1 MTVIIDGKK
10 IAEKIR
16 GGLKVRVQRLKNRG
30 ITPTLAIVMVG
41 ENSASKIYIRNKQRA
56 CGQIDMRS
64 SLYEYQGNMSEE
76 KLIALI
82 EKLNKD
88 KKIHGIIVQ
97 LPLPRHIDKGKVLC
111 TVSRDKDVDGLN
123 PVNLGNLLHGNEF
136 IAPCTPKG
144 IIRMLDEMKIRVE
157 GKNVAIVNNSIV
169 VGKPLAVMLT
179 NRFAT
184 VTLCHKKT
192 KYLKQHT
199 KRAEILITA
208 TGVPNLIKKKM
219 VKEKAVIIDAGINYG
234 QDKIRGDVDFENVK
248 ELTSY
253 ITPVPGGVGPM
264 TVAMVLENTLILA
277 EKFGVK

>member
-16 GGLKVRVQRLKNRG
+16 EGLKVRVQRLKNRG

-56 CGQIDMRS
+56 CGQIGMHS
-64 SLYEYQGNMSEE
+64 SLYEYPGNMSEE

-97 LPLPRHIDKGKVLC
+97 LPLPRHIDKEKVLC

-136 IAPCTPKG
+136 IVPCTPKG

-157 GKNVAIVNNSIV
+157 GKNVVIVNNSIV
-169 VGKPLAVMLT
+169 VGKSLGMMLS
-179 NRFAT
+179 NRHGT

-208 TGVPNLIKKKM
+208 TGVPNLIKKEM
-219 VKEKAVIIDAGINYG
+219 VKEKAVVIDAGISFDQG
-234 QDKIRGDVDFENVK
+234 KICGDVDFENVK
-248 ELTSY
+248 DIASY

>member
-16 GGLKVRVQRLKNRG
+16 EGLKVRVQRLKNRG

-56 CGQIDMRS
+56 CGQIGMHS
-64 SLYEYQGNMSEE
+64 SLYEYPGNMSEE

-123 PVNLGNLLHGNEF
+123 SVNLGNLLYGNEF

-157 GKNVAIVNNSIV
+157 GKNVVIVNNSIV
-169 VGKPLAVMLT
+169 VGKSLGMMLS
-179 NRFAT
+179 NRHGT

-208 TGVPNLIKKKM
+208 TGVPNLIKEEM
-219 VKEKAVIIDAGINYG
+219 VKEKAVVIDAGISFDQG
-234 QDKIRGDVDFENVK
+234 KICGDVDFENVK
-248 ELTSY
+248 DIASY

-277 EKFGVK
+277 EKFGIK

>member
-16 GGLKVRVQRLKNRG
+16 EGLKVRVQRLKNRG

-56 CGQIDMRS
+56 CGQIGMHS
-64 SLYEYQGNMSEE
+64 SLYEYPGNMSEE

-97 LPLPRHIDKGKVLC
+97 LPLPRHIDKEKVLC

-136 IAPCTPKG
+136 IVSCTPKG

-157 GKNVAIVNNSIV
+157 GKNVVIVNNSIV
-169 VGKPLAVMLT
+169 VGKSLGMMLS
-179 NRFAT
+179 NRHGT

-208 TGVPNLIKKKM
+208 TGVPNLIKKEM
-219 VKEKAVIIDAGINYG
+219 VKEKAVVIDAGISFDQG
-234 QDKIRGDVDFENVK
+234 KICGDVDFENVK
-248 ELTSY
+248 DIASY